1 MKNRL
6 LIVALLASPTAMAD
20 SLIHWSDFSVTGL
33 YGQNYLE
40 PGEHFGGYEGQA
52 NQTTITLETAGG
64 WAKGDWFAFQDFIYY
79 NDGSSDDNFANYGE
93 YGARFS
99 ASKMFDSKVGFGP
112 LTDVSLALQFEQG
125 SAAASSFLYGVGT
138 DWAIPGF
145 SYFNLNVYH
154 RSEVTANPAD
164 GSVKGASNGWQLTP
178 VWRVDFGD
186 TGIVFDGFI
195 DWIFALDDA
204 DRTNGF
210 GGIAHAENMVH
221 FNPQLKYQFPNSG
234 FMVGIEYDYWKNK
247 YGIEGM
253 DQNTGSVIVK
263 YHF

>member
-1 MKNRL
+1 MNNKW
-6 LIVALLASPTAMAD
+6 IIAALLVSPAAFAGGD

-52 NQTTITLETAGG
+52 DQTTMTLETAGG
-64 WAKGDWFAFQDFIYY
+64 WKNGDWFAFQDFLYY

-93 YGARFS
+93 YGTRFS

-125 SAAASSFLYGVGT
+125 SAAASTFLVGIGS
-138 DWAIPGF
+138 DWTIPGF

-154 RSEVTANPAD
+154 RSEVVAGAGP
-164 GSVKGASNGWQLTP
+164 KGASDGWQLTP

-186 TGIVFDGFI
+186 TGIVFDGYI
-195 DWIFALDDA
+195 DWIFSVDDEMLDIYGGRVHA
-204 DRTNGF
+204 D
-210 GGIAHAENMVH
+210 NMVH
-221 FNPQLKYQFPNSG
+221 FNPQLKYQFADSG
-234 FMVGIEYDYWKNK
+234 FLVGIEYDYWKNK
-247 YGIEGM
+247 YGIDGM